1 MKKGLIKI
9 IAASTV
15 TTLSLSGCT
24 TTGIKESD
32 NQGITIETTESI
44 TNSTT
49 AETTS
54 TGEIEE
60 NTVDHLSEVKQTIE
74 ESNTE
79 QLSLNDEDFNV
90 TYNNITFDSTSNW
103 DDYVEALGYP
113 SNYED
118 NNYGYIS
125 SENGYRWEMR
135 YPAAGQ
141 DPFDFRVV
149 LVSPSMEREG
159 ADTYPDF
166 IVLDKTATARGIQV
180 GNTLTDLLESYGVP
194 TDIAQT
200 NEDSDEHITLTY
212 SGDLGNIDFGIDEN
226 DSIYYITI
234 DYAKDEADTQ
244 SMVPEE
250 GDEISFRG
258 WVSNVGDSSDDGYY
272 ISFNSSDYDVDF
284 DYFIHVYV
292 TNEQKAFIEANKYDE
307 LEITFIYEKNE
318 YGYDIYSAT
327 PVDIKVVTDDP
338 ADIANYDESIDP
350 LKGLVADDIL
360 TAFRSEHTV
369 KDPTSVK
376 EEAVRLGHWVQKTIG
391 KNGFTEENK
400 EKGTDIGYSYEFC
413 FGTDISNNIEN
424 NLPYMYK
431 VYYALKD
438 YYNSNGTNNKAM
450 YDALVEQN
458 EDLGNGDP
466 ARIDKM
472 YKDLQEFISI
482 CNGLVRA
489 QLG

>member
-15 TTLSLSGCT
+15 ATLSLSGCT

-54 TGEIEE
+54 TDEIEE
-60 NTVDHLSEVKQTIE
+60 NTVDHLSAVKQTIE
-74 ESNTE
+74 ESDTE
-79 QLSLNDEDFNV
+79 QLSL
-90 TYNNITFDSTSNW
+90 
-103 DDYVEALGYP
+103 
-113 SNYED
+113 
-118 NNYGYIS
+118 
-125 SENGYRWEMR
+125 
-135 YPAAGQ
+135 
-141 DPFDFRVV
+141 
-149 LVSPSMEREG
+149 
-159 ADTYPDF
+159 
-166 IVLDKTATARGIQV
+166 
-180 GNTLTDLLESYGVP
+180 
-194 TDIAQT
+194 
-200 NEDSDEHITLTY
+200 
-212 SGDLGNIDFGIDEN
+212 
-226 DSIYYITI
+226 
-234 DYAKDEADTQ
+234 DEADTQ

-258 WVSNVGDSSDDGYY
+258 WVSNVGDNSDDGYY

-292 TNEQKAFIEANKYDE
+292 TNEQKSFIEANKYDE
-307 LEITFIYEKNE
+307 LEISFIYEKNE

-391 KNGFTEENK
+391 KDGFTEENK

-413 FGTDISNNIEN
+413 FGTDVSNNIEN

-438 YYNSNGTNNKAM
+438 YYNSNGTNSKDM
-450 YDALVEQN
+450 YDALVEQ
-458 EDLGNGDP
+458 
-466 ARIDKM
+466 
-472 YKDLQEFISI
+472 S
-482 CNGLVRA
+482 
-489 QLG
+489 QLPRT

>member
-1 MKKGLIKI
+1 MKKRLIKI

-24 TTGIKESD
+24 ATGIKEPVD
-32 NQGITIETTESI
+32 QGIKIETTESI
-44 TNSTT
+44 SNSSTT
-49 AETTS
+49 ETTS
-54 TGEIEE
+54 TDEIEE
-60 NTVDHLSEVKQTIE
+60 NTVDHLSAVKQTIE
-74 ESNTE
+74 ESDTE
-79 QLSLNDEDFNV
+79 QLSLKDEDFNV
-90 TYNNITFDSTSNW
+90 TYNNITFDSTSNL
-103 DDYVEALGYP
+103 DDYVDALGYP
-113 SNYED
+113 ANYED
-118 NNYGYIS
+118 YNYGYIS

-149 LVSPSMEREG
+149 FVSPSMEREG

-166 IVLDKTATARGIQV
+166 IVLDQTATARGIQV

-194 TDIAQT
+194 TDIAKT

-212 SGDLGNIDFGIDEN
+212 SGDLGSIDFGIDEN
-226 DSIYYITI
+226 DSIDSITI
-234 DYAKDEADTQ
+234 DFAKDEADTQ

-258 WVSNVGDSSDDGYY
+258 WVSNVGDSFDDGYY

-307 LEITFIYEKNE
+307 LEISFIYEKNE

-338 ADIANYDESIDP
+338 AEIANYDESTDP

-360 TAFRSEHTV
+360 AAYRSEHTV
-369 KDPTSVK
+369 KDPTSV
-376 EEAVRLGHWVQKTIG
+376 ESEALRLGHWVQKTIG
-391 KNGFTEENK
+391 KDGFTEENK
-400 EKGTDIGYSYEFC
+400 EKGTNIGYSYEFC
-413 FGTDISNNIEN
+413 FGTDVSNNIEN
-424 NLPYMYK
+424 NLPYMYN

-438 YYNSNGTNNKAM
+438 YYNSNGTNSKDM

-466 ARIDKM
+466 VRIDKM
-472 YKDLQEFISI
+472 YKDIQEFISI